1 MTHCEV
7 IGATT
12 DGATVVIENNAIA
25 KLVFELFKEFQS
37 RTEGNFEGWGLDAGT
52 LQLVDDTIFFEAWA
66 TTETTLERKLEEVLK
81 LFQTCGGCVEFRA
94 DIAVSV
100 ESGNTVYWQAKE

>member
-1 MTHCEV
+1 MTHCEI

-12 DGATVVIENNAIA
+12 DGATVVIENRAIA

-37 RTEGNFEGWGLDAGT
+37 RTEGNFEGWGLDAET
-52 LQLVDDTIFFEAWA
+52 MQLVDDTIFFEAWA
-66 TTETTLERKLEEVLK
+66 VTEAILERKLEDVLK
-81 LFQTCGGCVEFRA
+81 FFQICGGCVEFRA

-100 ESGNTVYWQAKE
+100 ETDNTVYWQAKE